1 MDKSY
6 QAVSINLDGS
16 IGSIGS
22 IGSPLCIS
30 LLSSCQ
36 RFIAPN
42 NPRKSKPLQYSSQ
55 YNSFTKVAGWCHGMQ
70 GMLGKSP
77 VEKILRLLFNVISL
91 VNYQ

>member
-1 MDKSY
+1 M
-6 QAVSINLDGS
+6 AALAALAA
-16 IGSIGS
+16 
-22 IGSPLCIS
+22 PLCIS

-36 RFIAPN
+36 RFIALN